1 MDIVTLSRIQFALT
15 IGFHF
20 IFVPLT
26 IGLALLLAIW
36 ETQYVRTNNPE
47 YKRTAQ
53 FWGKLF
59 TINFVLGVVTGLT
72 MEFQFGTNWA
82 NYSIF
87 MGDIFGSPLAI
98 EALVAFFLESTF
110 LAAWLFGWNK
120 LSPKMHLFSIWMVA
134 LGTHLSAIWII
145 IANGWMQNPV
155 GYVIR
160 NNRAELVDFMAV
172 ITNPYAWHIYFHT
185 LLSCYVLSAFVVL
198 GICAYHFLKKNEVDF
213 FKRSFSY
220 AIILALVASVGV
232 AASGHLN
239 GQNVARL
246 QPSKFAA
253 TESLWETQKNVPFYL
268 LILPDEEN
276 ETNKIEAFGI
286 PGLTSFMAF
295 NDFQAEITGLKDIPP
310 DKRPPVAITFWSF
323 RLMVALGFFF
333 ILMSLLGI
341 YLKQKKKLIENKLY
355 LKILLYT
362 IPLPYVAIN
371 LGWTVTE
378 VGRQPW
384 VVYGLMLTKDAV
396 SPIPASYVTFSLIAM
411 IILYSFLVVLDIYL
425 LAKNARLGPAKIS

>member
-295 NDFQAEITGLKDIPP
+295 NDFQAEITGLKDIPV

-378 VGRQPW
+378 VWPHAYQRCCFSHTGKLCYIFPHRND
-384 VVYGLMLTKDAV
+384 YSLFLF
-396 SPIPASYVTFSLIAM
+396 SRSRYLPI
-411 IILYSFLVVLDIYL
+411 
-425 LAKNARLGPAKIS
+425 G

>member
-1 MDIVTLSRIQFALT
+1 
-15 IGFHF
+15 
-20 IFVPLT
+20 
-26 IGLALLLAIW
+26 
-36 ETQYVRTNNPE
+36 
-47 YKRTAQ
+47 
-53 FWGKLF
+53 
-59 TINFVLGVVTGLT
+59 

>member
-1 MDIVTLSRIQFALT
+1 M
-15 IGFHF
+15 
-20 IFVPLT
+20 
-26 IGLALLLAIW
+26 
-36 ETQYVRTNNPE
+36 RTNNPE
-47 YKRTAQ
+47 YKRTVQ

-341 YLKQKKKLIENKLY
+341 YLKQKEKLIENKLY

-425 LAKNARLGPAKIS
+425 LAKNAKLGPAKIS

>member
-295 NDFQAEITGLKDIPP
+295 NDFQAEITGLKDIPA

-341 YLKQKKKLIENKLY
+341 YLKQKEKLIENKLY

-396 SPIPASYVTFSLIAM
+396 SPIPASYVTFSLSAM